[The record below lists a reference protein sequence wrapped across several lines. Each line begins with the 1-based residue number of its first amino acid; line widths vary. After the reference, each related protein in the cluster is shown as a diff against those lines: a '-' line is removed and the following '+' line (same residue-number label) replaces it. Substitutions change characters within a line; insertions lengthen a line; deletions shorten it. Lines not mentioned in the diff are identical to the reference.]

1 MKYYVIEYHAK
12 PKGESGESCK
22 SIYNLE
28 DACKNCGTGAKLV
41 GNLISKGLTK
51 INTDFFQ
58 TLDWD
63 FLISE
68 QLHKFLLSKG
78 VQLNNLKKVIDSRKN
93 ELPFYHLYTV
103 ANFPKFMPS
112 SEGLVTERQCPI
124 CKSNGYFSDTK
135 IGDVAK
141 GIPTVSTPLILKY
154 EGISSGFIV
163 SSELFNT
170 WEHLGLSNLKAE
182 GTKVIRYARPM
193 LIVSESIK
201 NAFEE
206 YGVKNAVF
214 KEVIINLL
222 YPSFER

>member
-41 GNLISKGLTK
+41 GNLISKGLAK
-51 INTDFFQ
+51 IHTDFFQ

-68 QLHKFLLSKG
+68 QLYKFLLSQG
-78 VQLNNLKKVIDSRKN
+78 VQIANLRKVLDSKKN
-93 ELPFYHLYTV
+93 ELSFYHLYTELD
-103 ANFPKFMPS
+103 FPESLPS

-124 CKSNGYFSDTK
+124 CKKNGYFCDAK
-135 IGDVAK
+135 IGDATK
-141 GIPTVSTPLILKY
+141 GIPTIITPLRLKY
-154 EGISSGFIV
+154 EGISKEFLA

-193 LIVSESIK
+193 LIVSERVK
-201 NAFEE
+201 KAFEE

-214 KEVIINLL
+214 EEVIIN
-222 YPSFER
+222 

>member
-28 DACKNCGTGAKLV
+28 DACKNCGTGAKLL
-41 GNLISKGLTK
+41 GNLTSKGLTK

-68 QLHKFLLSKG
+68 QLYKFLRSKG
-78 VQLNNLKKVIDSRKN
+78 VQITNLKKVLDSKKN
-93 ELPFYHLYTV
+93 ELQFYHLYTE
-103 ANFPKFMPS
+103 ATFPRSLPS
-112 SEGLVTERQCPI
+112 SEGLVTERQCPV
-124 CKSNGYFSDTK
+124 CKSNGYFADAK
-135 IGDVAK
+135 IGDATK
-141 GIPTVSTPLILKY
+141 GISTVIAPLRLKY
-154 EGISSGFIV
+154 QGISKEFLA

-170 WEHLGLSNLKAE
+170 WEHLGLSNIKAE

-201 NAFEE
+201 HAFEE

-214 KEVIINLL
+214 EEVLI
-222 YPSFER
+222 S